1 MRAVILQASEAAEL
15 RALLGEVAASLYAE
29 PELERGEGGYCNVC
43 LAECGPSEPL
53 QHADDCPLPRVLLW
67 QDRLTEGSE

>member
-29 PELERGEGGYCNVC
+29 PDPERGEGGYCNVC
-43 LAECGPSEPL
+43 LAECGPSEL
-53 QHADDCPLPRVLLW
+53 LRHVDDCPLPRVLLW